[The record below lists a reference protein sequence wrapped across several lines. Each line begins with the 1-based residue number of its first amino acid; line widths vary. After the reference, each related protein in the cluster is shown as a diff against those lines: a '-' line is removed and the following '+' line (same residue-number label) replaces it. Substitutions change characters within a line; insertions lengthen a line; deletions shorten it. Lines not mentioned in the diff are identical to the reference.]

1 MSYSRW
7 SHSNW
12 YSFWSTSSPD
22 DIKEEQV
29 LSLWYNAES
38 TLDFTYKELKSFGK
52 YKLKILYPDASDADI
67 KEALNIIKWFIDDVD
82 KEFAEDV
89 LK

>member
-22 DIKEEQV
+22 NIKEEQI
-29 LSLWYNAES
+29 LSLWYNTDA

-52 YKLKILYPDASDADI
+52 YKLKTLYPDASDKDI
-67 KEALNIIKWFIDDVD
+67 KEALTIIKWFIDDID
-82 KEFAEDV
+82 KDFANDD